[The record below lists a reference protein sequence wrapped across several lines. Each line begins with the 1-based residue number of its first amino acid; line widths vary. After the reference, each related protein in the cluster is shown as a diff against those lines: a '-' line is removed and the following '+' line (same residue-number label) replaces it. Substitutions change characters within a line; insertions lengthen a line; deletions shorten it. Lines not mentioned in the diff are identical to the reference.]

1 MEVERAPIKVLFTCR
16 HCQLE
21 WRQTYDVV
29 RWTGYEGDVV
39 ETYFRRGVPV
49 PPPTLGQR
57 CPRCGS
63 LNVAWTDA
71 SFLPPRRATRPVE
84 PVVSSRWSTP
94 EPKRA
99 QLRFF
104 TRAAHQRE
112 PLTRRFP

>member
-1 MEVERAPIKVLFTCR
+1 MEVERTPIEGQFTCG

-21 WRQTYDVV
+21 WRQSYDVV
-29 RWTGYEGDVV
+29 RWTGYEGDVH
-39 ETYFRRGVPV
+39 EMYFRRTVPV
-49 PPPTLGQR
+49 PPPRLGQR

-63 LNVAWTDA
+63 LDVAWLDA
-71 SFLPPRRATRPVE
+71 SFLPRRAARPVK

-94 EPKRA
+94 EPARA
-99 QLRFF
+99 TLRFF